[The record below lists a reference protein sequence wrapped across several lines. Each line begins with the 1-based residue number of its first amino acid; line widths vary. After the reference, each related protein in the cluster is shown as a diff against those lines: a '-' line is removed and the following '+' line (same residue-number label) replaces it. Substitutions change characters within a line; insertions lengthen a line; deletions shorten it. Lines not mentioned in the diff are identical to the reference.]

1 MPISLSAVSG
11 MSVNTLKWSDPNR
24 KNYFTS
30 RISYFH
36 QLLIAR
42 KFNESFSLQLMPSF
56 VHYNLVKNN
65 TTESNDRYF
74 LGVGL
79 RQKITKRVS
88 INFEYIYAFNQP
100 QNQNLFNSMSIGFD
114 LETGGHVFQLHF
126 TNSSAMHERGF
137 MSETSE
143 SWLKGG
149 IHFGFNISRVFT
161 LKSNY

>member
-1 MPISLSAVSG
+1 

-114 LETGGHVFQLHF
+114 LETGGHVF
-126 TNSSAMHERGF
+126 R
-137 MSETSE
+137 
-143 SWLKGG
+143 
-149 IHFGFNISRVFT
+149 
-161 LKSNY
+161 